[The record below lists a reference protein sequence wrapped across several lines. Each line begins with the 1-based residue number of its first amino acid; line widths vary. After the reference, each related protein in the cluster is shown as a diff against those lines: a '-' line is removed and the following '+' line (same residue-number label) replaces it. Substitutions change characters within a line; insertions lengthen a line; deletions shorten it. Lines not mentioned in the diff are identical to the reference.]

1 MDKKS
6 PLSKNLKHKVS
17 KNYFSQ
23 KIFLPLLERLRD
35 AINRSENNDQVQLRL
50 IIGVALAAGATALI
64 AVLYVVIGHK
74 LRVNKDAAAAGVNP
88 PLQIQQIPQQIPRA

>member
-1 MDKKS
+1 M
-6 PLSKNLKHKVS
+6 
-17 KNYFSQ
+17 Q

-88 PLQIQQIPQQIPRA
+88 PLQIQQIPQQIP

>member
-1 MDKKS
+1 M
-6 PLSKNLKHKVS
+6 
-17 KNYFSQ
+17 
-23 KIFLPLLERLRD
+23 FLPLLKRLRD

-74 LRVNKDAAAAGVNP
+74 LRVNKDAAGVNP
-88 PLQIQQIPQQIPRA
+88 PLQIQQIPRA